1 MQHKRICLGLFAAFA
16 GLVTAA
22 DDSDVT
28 QLTGKT
34 FDDFVKTNDLVL
46 AECKLHQT
54 SLHPSTMATEKLTT
68 PSF

>member
-46 AECKLHQT
+46 AECKLHQ
-54 SLHPSTMATEKLTT
+54 SCLHPSIMPTQ
-68 PSF
+68 S

>member
-16 GLVTAA
+16 GLVSAA

-34 FDDFVKTNDLVL
+34 FDDFVKANDLVL
-46 AECKLHQT
+46 AECKSHQMF
-54 SLHPSTMATEKLTT
+54 LPPSIVPTQ
-68 PSF
+68 S